1 MPLQA
6 LDVEE
11 EDIEEEFKKLELELS
26 GETHHPRLQE
36 PLAPDVKA
44 ATSPQAAAQTLSQ
57 TLSKLNLEA
66 A

>member
-6 LDVEE
+6 LDAEE

-36 PLAPDVKA
+36 PVAPDVKA
-44 ATSPQAAAQTLSQ
+44 ATNPQAAETLSQ